1 MMGDGETENKE
12 MEVAERGVDAFINR
26 ADSLCRAGKNEEAIQ
41 YLDRALRLCNKKLG
55 PDHPKTALART
66 KRAVA
71 PRLHSQG
78 PTNAGLHFEF
88 FDHRTEEQTYRYVE
102 LA

>member
-1 MMGDGETENKE
+1 MQDAAQGGGGGGSAGSSGSAEHDRE

-26 ADSLCRAGKNEEAIQ
+26 ADNLCRSGKNDEAIQ
-41 YLDRALRLCNKKLG
+41 YLDRALRLCLKKLG

-71 PRLHSQG
+71 PRL
-78 PTNAGLHFEF
+78 
-88 FDHRTEEQTYRYVE
+88 RR
-102 LA
+102 